1 MTKRVIAV
9 YESGTLRPITPLP
22 LRNGD
27 RVEITIEVAL
37 PSATVSSSESAA
49 QRIRDAK
56 SFDEWMVGANAAAA
70 TEPDDGYD
78 LLEAL
83 NENRR
88 ATGAPRLLYPSDQK
102 GITW

>member
-1 MTKRVIAV
+1 MTKRVTAV
-9 YESGTLRPITPLP
+9 YENGTLRPTSPLP

-27 RVEITIEVAL
+27 RVEITVEVAL
-37 PSATVSSSESAA
+37 PAATDSSSEAA

-56 SFDEWMVGANAAAA
+56 TFDEWMVAANAAAA